1 MTADFAEG
9 AEEGG
14 NVRWLLGLPIQT
26 AQAGLNHE
34 GTPMHPNGRPL
45 RSLHWLLFA
54 GWIETGG
61 NGGNRDQIPRLPSL
75 PGLSGLPRLR
85 RLPGSTLWM
94 RWLEFSVASV
104 NSVGPPPPLRVF
116 RGFRGGTGFTADFQ
130 ESQREINA
138 AIGWPASA
146 LHPRHPGSRQSRRF
160 PGGTPHG
167 HAPVRDDGG
176 VFPGRLTFMAKKP
189 YVAGVSIAQS
199 QKNAHVLRATAREG
213 VAA

>member
-1 MTADFAEG
+1 MTANFADRADEG
-9 AEEGG
+9 V

-26 AQAGLNHE
+26 AQAGPNHE
-34 GTPMHPNGRPL
+34 GTPMHPNGRTL
-45 RSLHWLLFA
+45 RSLRWLLFA

-75 PGLSGLPRLR
+75 PGLPRLQ

-130 ESQREINA
+130 RSPREINA

-146 LHPRHPGSRQSRRF
+146 LHPRHPGSRQSHRF
-160 PGGTPHG
+160 PRGGPHG
-167 HAPVRDDGG
+167 RAAVRGDGG
-176 VFPGRLTFMAKKP
+176 VFPGPLIFMAKKP
-189 YVAGVSIAQS
+189 YVAGGSIAQS

>member
-1 MTADFAEG
+1 
-9 AEEGG
+9 
-14 NVRWLLGLPIQT
+14 
-26 AQAGLNHE
+26 
-34 GTPMHPNGRPL
+34 
-45 RSLHWLLFA
+45 
-54 GWIETGG
+54 
-61 NGGNRDQIPRLPSL
+61 
-75 PGLSGLPRLR
+75 
-85 RLPGSTLWM
+85 M

-160 PGGTPHG
+160 PGGSPHG

-189 YVAGVSIAQS
+189 YVAGGSIAQS

>member
-1 MTADFAEG
+1 
-9 AEEGG
+9 
-14 NVRWLLGLPIQT
+14 
-26 AQAGLNHE
+26 
-34 GTPMHPNGRPL
+34 
-45 RSLHWLLFA
+45 
-54 GWIETGG
+54 
-61 NGGNRDQIPRLPSL
+61 
-75 PGLSGLPRLR
+75 
-85 RLPGSTLWM
+85 M

-130 ESQREINA
+130 RTQREINA

-160 PGGTPHG
+160 PGGSPHG
-167 HAPVRDDGG
+167 HTPVRDDGG